1 MYTSEMPL
9 QKEELL
15 RYQAQLFDPTSL
27 APWQQRGLKALESLD
42 FPTTRHEE
50 WKYTNLQR
58 LLKLP
63 FAISPG
69 QELLASERPHWPGQS
84 PEGHQIVLVNGF
96 FRPDLSHIHH
106 PASELL
112 VLPLCQAST
121 QYPDL
126 IKAHLDRY
134 TRTEEEALTAFNA
147 AFAQDGLFVYVPA
160 RSEVREPIFVH
171 QITDSRL
178 HNTFAQPRMLW
189 VFEEGSRAVL
199 VDQLQTLGQN
209 ASWNNAVSEIYV
221 GEKAHIQHYK
231 IQNDHPKAHLT
242 QTTEVHQKGQSI
254 YENITISLNGGL
266 LRNNLHIALEGEHIE
281 SNMFG
286 LFMLTGQ
293 TLVDNHSI
301 ADHRQPNSVSNEL
314 YKGILDEHSTGVFNG
329 KIYVRPQAQ
338 KTNAYQ
344 QNRTI
349 LLKDTASINTKPQ
362 LEIWADD
369 VKCSHGA
376 TTGNLDES
384 SLFYLRARGVPEAQA
399 RALLIRAFGN
409 EIVEKIKLAPLRQ
422 YLEQEIDARLGAV

>member
-1 MYTSEMPL
+1 M
-9 QKEELL
+9 
-15 RYQAQLFDPTSL
+15 
-27 APWQQRGLKALESLD
+27 
-42 FPTTRHEE
+42 
-50 WKYTNLQR
+50 
-58 LLKLP
+58 
-63 FAISPG
+63 
-69 QELLASERPHWPGQS
+69 
-84 PEGHQIVLVNGF
+84 
-96 FRPDLSHIHH
+96 
-106 PASELL
+106 
-112 VLPLCQAST
+112 
-121 QYPDL
+121 
-126 IKAHLDRY
+126 
-134 TRTEEEALTAFNA
+134 
-147 AFAQDGLFVYVPA
+147 
-160 RSEVREPIFVH
+160 H
-171 QITDSRL
+171 QITDSRS

-199 VDQLQTLGQN
+199 LDQCQTLGEN

-221 GEKAHIQHYK
+221 GPKAHIQHYK
-231 IQNDHPKAHLT
+231 IQNDQPQAHLT

-266 LRNNLHIALEGEHIE
+266 VRNNLHIALEGEYIE

-314 YKGILDEHSTGVFNG
+314 YKGILDERSTGVFNG

-409 EIVEKIKLAPLRQ
+409 EIVEKIKLPSLRQ